1 MDKFNI
7 FDVKKYHLLYDE
19 LTDILLDSG
28 GTNNRNE
35 QQIRE
40 ILTPEEQCIMV
51 KILNNNFTIFNSLN
65 H

>member
-28 GTNNRNE
+28 GTNTRNE
-35 QQIRE
+35 QAIRD

-51 KILNNNFTIFNSLN
+51 IIFTLFSIFNFRKN
-65 H
+65 N